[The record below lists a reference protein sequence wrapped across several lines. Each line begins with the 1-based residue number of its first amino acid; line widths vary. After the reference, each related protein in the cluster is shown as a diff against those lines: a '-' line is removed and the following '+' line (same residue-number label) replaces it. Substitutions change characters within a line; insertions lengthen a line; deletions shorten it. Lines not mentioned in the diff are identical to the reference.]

1 MLTHFICVLFY
12 CPQELMD
19 NTAQQI
25 RDNLP
30 EIIEQI
36 KAENDANRIYFY
48 AESLELP
55 WDDKTGLP
63 IGKEGRPWKLMI
75 GDEEIVFPYAHLRQR
90 YMTYPWEN
98 PEVFWR
104 FLNGI
109 FFCAFAGNQFGKS
122 VWETAWV
129 VMECLGIHPLQKLT
143 WKRAL
148 EMCGKSES
156 DLPAGAKLNKTIRPK
171 PPLSWWVVSPDL
183 PSESNV
189 KTEDDTALVQTFSE
203 WTPKDQ
209 YNFQRKAKIMT
220 IGDSSVKWFGH
231 DQEARKLK
239 GARVDGIGWD
249 EEPPKSFW
257 NEGRPRIIKKKGI
270 FLLGM
275 TSDYGSWTGEI
286 RRQKIDPSYFI
297 GEFDSL
303 DNPFMPEEQR
313 KKVLGSMN
321 EQELYMR
328 RFGKDISFKGRVFE
342 PFAYDIH
349 VKKPYEVSNAN
360 VTGVIVDWHPVKP
373 IVISY
378 IQINPNNIWYTWAEN
393 VIEDHIVGTVAQA
406 IRATLTKPGFT
417 VRVKKWI
424 IDKIA
429 QVEQIQEG
437 GNVPKSIIQM
447 FRGFGIYFEIGNPSF
462 DSAHTF
468 LCDKMK
474 HREWYVD
481 PSCQLHIE
489 QFDTWGA
496 KRYQKGNL
504 EGTLRDM
511 LEVEGND
518 TCINHVYAYNS
529 NMKYLDA
536 VWEEQA
542 ENTYVHPRAGRSSR
556 LYGRA

>member
-1 MLTHFICVLFY
+1 
-12 CPQELMD
+12 MD

-36 KAENDANRIYFY
+36 KAENEANRIYFY

-55 WDDKTGLP
+55 WDEKTQLP

-90 YMTYPWEN
+90 QMTYPWEN
-98 PEVFWR
+98 PEIFWR
-104 FLNGI
+104 FLNAI
-109 FFCAFAGNQFGKS
+109 FYCAFAGNQFGKS

-129 VMECLGIHPLQKLT
+129 IMECLGIHPLQKLT
-143 WKRAL
+143 WKRAI

-189 KTEDDTALVQTFSE
+189 KTEDDTALVQTFTE
-203 WTPKDQ
+203 WTPKDT

-239 GARVDGIGWD
+239 GARVDGIAWD

-275 TSDYGSWTGEI
+275 TSDYGSWTGEL
-286 RRQKIDPSYFI
+286 RRQKKDPSYFI

-303 DNPFMPEEQR
+303 ENPFMPEEQR

-342 PFAYDIH
+342 PFSYDIH
-349 VKKPYEVSNAN
+349 VKKPYEVSNGN
-360 VTGVIVDWHPVKP
+360 VTAVIVDWHPVKP
-373 IVISY
+373 IVVSY
-378 IQINPNNIWYTWAEN
+378 IQVNPNNVWYTWAEN

-481 PSCQLHIE
+481 PSCSLHIE

-504 EGTLRDM
+504 EGTLRDQ

-518 TCINHVYAYNS
+518 TCINHVYAYNA
-529 NMKYLDA
+529 NLKYLDA
-536 VWEEQA
+536 LWEEQA
-542 ENTYVHPRAGRSSR
+542 DAAYTHPRASRSSR
-556 LYGRA
+556 LYGRAGI

>member
-1 MLTHFICVLFY
+1 
-12 CPQELMD
+12 MD

-36 KAENDANRIYFY
+36 KAENEANRIYFY

-55 WDDKTGLP
+55 WDEKTQLP

-90 YMTYPWEN
+90 QMTYPWEN

-104 FLNGI
+104 FLNAI
-109 FFCAFAGNQFGKS
+109 FYCAFAGNQFGKS

-143 WKRAL
+143 WKRAI

-189 KTEDDTALVQTFSE
+189 KTEDDTALVQTFTE
-203 WTPKDQ
+203 WTPKDT

-239 GARVDGIGWD
+239 GARVDGISWD

-275 TSDYGSWTGEI
+275 TSDYGSWTGEL
-286 RRQKIDPSYFI
+286 RRQKKDPSYFI
-297 GEFDSL
+297 GEFDAVE
-303 DNPFMPEEQR
+303 NPFMPEEQR

-349 VKKPYEVSNAN
+349 VKKPYEVSNSN
-360 VTGVIVDWHPVKP
+360 VTGVIIDWHPVKP
-373 IVISY
+373 IVITY
-378 IQINPNNIWYTWAEN
+378 LQINPNNIWYTWAEN
-393 VIEDHIVGTVAQA
+393 VIEDHVVGTVAQA
-406 IRATLTKPGFT
+406 IRSTLTKPGFT
-417 VRVKKWI
+417 VRVKKYI

-437 GNVPKSIIQM
+437 GSVPKSIIQM
-447 FRGFGIYFEIGNPSF
+447 FRGFGIYCEIGNPNF

-529 NMKYLDA
+529 NLKYLDA
-536 VWEEQA
+536 IWEEQA
-542 ENTYVHPRAGRSSR
+542 DAAYTHPRASRSSR
-556 LYGRA
+556 LYGRAGI